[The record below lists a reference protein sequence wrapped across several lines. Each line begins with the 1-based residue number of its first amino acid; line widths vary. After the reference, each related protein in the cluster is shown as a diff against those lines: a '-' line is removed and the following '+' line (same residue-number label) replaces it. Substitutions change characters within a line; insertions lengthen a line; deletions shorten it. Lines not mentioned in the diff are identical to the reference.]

1 MRDSAARPWLV
12 GLVAV
17 GVVSAVGALALLWYS
32 AELQA
37 QVFAFYQN
45 NPQVTDQTEYLRW
58 RQVSINASVMQNLA
72 FPLFLAA
79 FGSVLALLAVLEVR
93 SRG

>member
-12 GLVAV
+12 GLIAV
-17 GVVSAVGALALLWYS
+17 GVASAAAALALLWGS

-37 QVFAFYQN
+37 QVFAFYQST
-45 NPQVTDQTEYLRW
+45 PQVTDETEYARW
-58 RQVSINASVMQNLA
+58 REVSISASVMQNLA

>member
-1 MRDSAARPWLV
+1 MHDSAARPWLA
-12 GLVAV
+12 GLIAV
-17 GVVSAVGALALLWYS
+17 GVASAAAALVLLWGS

-58 RQVSINASVMQNLA
+58 RQVSINASVMQTLA

-79 FGSVLALLAVLEVR
+79 FGSLLALLAVLEVR